1 MSFAKLVPTEERDYH
16 AGLPAPFPH
25 DLCENLSSGNPAEPF
40 LLDYHAQ
47 SLLHIVSAADLEAQR
62 CEKVEL
68 TDPGPDRTNNSQTSS
83 SATQSPETSPRETE
97 QKDTTRKKWNSSR
110 SR

>member
-1 MSFAKLVPTEERDYH
+1 MPFAKLVPTEERDYH
-16 AGLPAPFPH
+16 AGLLAPFPH
-25 DLCENLSSGNPAEPF
+25 DLCENLSSGNPAEPSLPDDHAHF
-40 LLDYHAQ
+40 LV
-47 SLLHIVSAADLEAQR
+47 HIVSDADLETQR

-68 TDPGPDRTNNSQTSS
+68 TDSGPDRTNNSQTSS
-83 SATQSPETSPRETE
+83 SVTQSPEAGPRETE

>member
-40 LLDYHAQ
+40 LLDYHTTIPLAYC
-47 SLLHIVSAADLEAQR
+47 QR
-62 CEKVEL
+62 RR
-68 TDPGPDRTNNSQTSS
+68 PGSS
-83 SATQSPETSPRETE
+83 TM
-97 QKDTTRKKWNSSR
+97 
-110 SR
+110 